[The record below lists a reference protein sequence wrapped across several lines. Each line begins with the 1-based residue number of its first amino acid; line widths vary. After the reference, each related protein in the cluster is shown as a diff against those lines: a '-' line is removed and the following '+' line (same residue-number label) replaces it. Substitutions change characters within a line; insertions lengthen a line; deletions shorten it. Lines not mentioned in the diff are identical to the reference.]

1 MPMTH
6 ATVSSDGSFQSCK
19 VVGKMDER
27 WHSYQNSRYASSSDF
42 SVPAQITLSLALTS
56 QHKKLQSVLF
66 SPANFYFILKRL
78 RISTMTKEL
87 PHKML

>member
-1 MPMTH
+1 MTH

-19 VVGKMDER
+19 EVGKMDQR

-66 SPANFYFILKRL
+66 SPAKKMKRKKSKAEN
-78 RISTMTKEL
+78 IKND
-87 PHKML
+87 K